1 LEFVVD
7 TNILFTYFWKQSFTK
22 KILMNQKLR
31 LFSPEFSL
39 EEINNYKSEIIK
51 KTNITEKEFNNIRMD
66 LAIAVEFIPITEYKE
81 FLKQALKTTPDKND
95 IDFIA
100 LALKLKLPIWSNDS
114 LLKNQDKVKI
124 FSTSDLMSYPKFINI
139 IS

>member
-1 LEFVVD
+1 MEFVVD

>member
-1 LEFVVD
+1 
-7 TNILFTYFWKQSFTK
+7 
-22 KILMNQKLR
+22 MNQKLR